1 MHESKP
7 SDITSRRG
15 FLKGVLGTTALS
27 ASGLAANAQARIK
40 APHELE
46 TLKDYEEHW
55 GFCDM
60 CYWRC
65 GLKVRSRDGKAFK
78 IDGNPEHPLNRGVV
92 CAKGNSGIQVA
103 FAPNRLKQPQERV
116 GARGDNKWRPM
127 PWDEALDKV
136 AHELNKVKEKYGPQ
150 ALVMIGHGTWEK
162 PYHRLAHAYGT
173 PNTTSPVFGLCCG
186 PRGVANML
194 VAGRELGGNETL
206 DLENC
211 KYFLMMGRNVT
222 ESLHNGETLGW
233 IDGVAN
239 GAKVTYVDPR
249 FTITASKSDEWLAIR
264 PLTDHAFLLAMIHVV
279 IKEGLYD
286 KAFVSEYVSGL
297 DDLTARVEKYTPE
310 WQAPITGIPA
320 ESVRRIAREM
330 SERAPSVLVYS
341 PRRLTRSANDL
352 GTGMSIAI
360 LNSLFGVWDRSGG
373 IYNPQNFKIPE
384 ISLPEFPHAHVARS
398 EASGDFD
405 FSQSPFASDAEGKIH
420 RADGAGVPGRWPLA
434 NAQYGLTNEMW
445 RAMAEQDPYP
455 LKALLTAGGNG
466 FSNSSDY
473 DTIRKALLNMD
484 FYVAADVMPNE
495 MNSYAD
501 ILLPEASY
509 LERYDDLQ
517 TGGML
522 EGFVALREPAM
533 QPLHDTK
540 GSWDI
545 CKDLSKR
552 MGLEAWFPHD
562 SVADM
567 LDDRLK
573 KAGLSLAELK
583 QKGIIKTAADP
594 KLNFPREHGLKSIFP
609 TPSGKIELIPSQ
621 LKTLGME
628 NAIEWEEQPRPK
640 DGEFHFTFGRIG
652 FHTHA
657 RTQDNI
663 WLSGFMP
670 ENLLWLHP
678 EAATKLGIVNG
689 DMVMV
694 HDRKGRGGKIK
705 VKVTNRIR
713 PDTVFT
719 VHGFGHWDKRMTTA
733 AGKGLSDSLLASD
746 TREKHIGSISMGTS
760 MVTISKA

>member
-1 MHESKP
+1 VHSPDKP
-7 SDITSRRG
+7 GGVSRRA
-15 FLKGVLGTTALS
+15 FLKGMAGATALS
-27 ASGLAANAQARIK
+27 AAGLATEAQARIT
-40 APHELE
+40 APHDLE
-46 TLKDYEEHW
+46 ELKDYEEHW

-92 CAKGNSGIQVA
+92 CGKGNSGIQVA
-103 FAPNRLKQPQERV
+103 FAPNRLKQPMERT
-116 GARGDNKWRPM
+116 GARGDNQWRPI

-162 PYHRLAHAYGT
+162 PYHRLSHAFGT

-186 PRGVANML
+186 PRGVANMMI
-194 VAGRELGGNETL
+194 AGRDLTGNETI

-239 GAKVTYVDPR
+239 GAKVVYADPR
-249 FTITASKSDEWLAIR
+249 YTITASKADEWLPIR
-264 PLTDHAFLLAMIHVV
+264 PLTDHAFLLALIHAV
-279 IKEGLYD
+279 IKGGLYD
-286 KAFVSEYVSGL
+286 KQFVAEYVDGL
-297 DDLTARVEKYTPE
+297 DELAARVEKYTPE
-310 WQAPITGIPA
+310 WQEEITTIPA
-320 ESVRRIAREM
+320 ETVRRIALEM
-330 SERAPSVLVYS
+330 AQKAPAVFVYS

-352 GTGMSIAI
+352 GTGMSISI
-360 LNSLFGVWDRSGG
+360 LNSLFGVWDRKGG
-373 IYNPQNFKIPE
+373 IFTPQTIKVPE
-384 ISLPEFPHAHVARS
+384 IDLPEFPHAHVARG
-398 EASGDFD
+398 ETGGDFD
-405 FSQSPFASDAEGKIH
+405 FAQNPFATDAEGKVQ
-420 RADGAGVPGRWPLA
+420 RADGAGVKGRWPIA
-434 NAQYGLTNEMW
+434 NPQYGLTNEMW
-445 RAMAEQDPYP
+445 RAMAEQEPYP

-466 FSNSSDY
+466 FTNSTDY
-473 DTIRKALLNMD
+473 DTVRKALMNMD
-484 FYVAADVMPNE
+484 FYVAADVIPNE

-501 ILLPEASY
+501 IILPEASY

-517 TGGML
+517 TGGAR
-522 EGFVALREPAM
+522 EGFIALREPAM

-545 CKDLSKR
+545 CKELSQR
-552 MGLEAWFPHD
+552 MGLEAFFPHD

-573 KAGLSLAELK
+573 KAGYSLAELK
-583 QKGIIKTAADP
+583 KTGIIKLAAND
-594 KLNFPREHGLKSIFP
+594 KINFPREFGGKSVFP
-609 TPSGKIELIPSQ
+609 TPSGKIELVPSQ
-621 LKTLGME
+621 LKALGIE
-628 NAIEWEEQPRPK
+628 DAIEWAEQPRPK

-663 WLSGFMP
+663 WLNYFMP
-670 ENLLWLHP
+670 ENVLWINP
-678 EAATKLGIVNG
+678 EPAKKLGIADG
-689 DMVMV
+689 DTVEI
-694 HDRKGRGGKIK
+694 HDRKGRGGSIK
-705 VKVTNRIR
+705 AKVTHRIR

-733 AGKGLSDSLLASD
+733 AGKGLSDSELASD

-760 MVTISKA
+760 MVTVKKA

>member
-1 MHESKP
+1 MHNPDKP
-7 SDITSRRG
+7 GSVSRRG
-15 FLKGVLGTTALS
+15 FLKSMAGATALS
-27 ASGLAANAQARIK
+27 AAALTTDAQARIN
-40 APHELE
+40 APHDLE

-92 CAKGNSGIQVA
+92 CGKGNAGIQVA

-116 GARGDNKWRPM
+116 GARGDNNWRPI

-162 PYHRLAHAYGT
+162 PYHRLSHAFGT

-186 PRGVANML
+186 PRGVSNT
-194 VAGRELGGNETL
+194 VITGRNLTGNETI

-239 GAKVTYVDPR
+239 GAKVVYADPR
-249 FTITASKSDEWLAIR
+249 YTVTASKADEWLAIR
-264 PLTDHAFLLAMIHVV
+264 PLTDHAFLLALIHTV
-279 IKEGLYD
+279 IKGELYD
-286 KAFVSEYVSGL
+286 KQFVAEYVDGL
-297 DDLTARVEKYTPE
+297 DELTARVEKYTPE
-310 WQAPITGIPA
+310 WQEEITTIPA
-320 ESVRRIAREM
+320 ETVRRIALEM
-330 SERAPSVLVYS
+330 AQKAPAVFVYS

-352 GTGMSIAI
+352 GTGMSITI
-360 LNSLFGVWDRSGG
+360 LNTLFGVWDRKGG
-373 IYNPQNFKIPE
+373 IFTPQTIKVPE
-384 ISLPEFPHAHVARS
+384 IDLPEFPHAHVARS
-398 EASGDFD
+398 ETGGDFD
-405 FSQSPFASDAEGKIH
+405 FAQNPFATDEEGKVQ
-420 RADGAGVPGRWPLA
+420 RADGAGVQGRWPLA
-434 NAQYGLTNEMW
+434 NPQYGLTNEMW

-466 FSNSSDY
+466 FTNSTDY
-473 DTIRKALLNMD
+473 DTVRKALMNMD

-517 TGGML
+517 IGGAR
-522 EGFVALREPAM
+522 EGFIALREPAM
-533 QPLHDTK
+533 QPLHGTK

-545 CKDLSKR
+545 CKELSKR
-552 MGLEAWFPHD
+552 MGLEAYFPHET
-562 SVADM
+562 VADM

-573 KAGLSLAELK
+573 KAGYSLAELK
-583 QKGIIKTAADP
+583 EKGIIKKPADP
-594 KLNFPREHGLKSIFP
+594 VINFPRENGGKSVFP
-609 TPSGKIELIPSQ
+609 TPSGKVELIPSQ
-621 LKTLGME
+621 LKALGME
-628 NAIEWEEQPRPK
+628 DAIEWEEQPRPQE
-640 DGEFHFTFGRIG
+640 GQFHFTFGRVG
-652 FHTHA
+652 YHTHA

-663 WLSGFMP
+663 WLNYFMP
-670 ENLLWLHP
+670 ENVLWIHP
-678 EAATKLGIVNG
+678 EAAEKLGIANG
-689 DMVMV
+689 DTVDV
-694 HDRKGRGGKIK
+694 QDTKGRGGKIK
-705 VKVTNRIR
+705 AKVTPRIR

-733 AGKGLSDSLLASD
+733 VGKGLSDSLLASD

-760 MVTISKA
+760 MVTLSKA

>member
-1 MHESKP
+1 MSKP
-7 SDITSRRG
+7 DHSGGLSRRG
-15 FLKGVLGTTALS
+15 FLKSMAGVTALS
-27 ASGLAANAQARIK
+27 ATALATEAHARINT
-40 APHELE
+40 PHDAEV
-46 TLKDYEEHW
+46 LKDFEEHW

-92 CAKGNSGIQVA
+92 CGKGNSGIQVA
-103 FAPNRLKQPQERV
+103 FAPNRLKQPMERV
-116 GARGDNKWRPM
+116 GARGENNWRPM

-162 PYHRLAHAYGT
+162 PYHRLAHAFGT

-186 PRGVANML
+186 PRGVSNM
-194 VAGRELGGNETL
+194 VIAGKNLTGNETI

-239 GAKVTYVDPR
+239 GAKVVYADPR
-249 FTITASKSDEWLAIR
+249 YTITASKADEWLSIR
-264 PLTDHAFLLAMIHVV
+264 PLTDHAFLLALIHVV
-279 IKEGLYD
+279 IKGGLYD
-286 KAFVSEYVSGL
+286 KKFVEEYVTGL
-297 DDLTARVEKYTPE
+297 DELAARVEKYTPE
-310 WQAPITGIPA
+310 WQEPITSIPA
-320 ESVRRIAREM
+320 ETVRRIALEM
-330 SERAPSVLVYS
+330 AQKAPAVFVYS
-341 PRRLTRSANDL
+341 PRRLTRSSNDL

-360 LNSLFGVWDRSGG
+360 LNSLFGVWDRKGG
-373 IYNPQNFKIPE
+373 IFTPQTIKVPE
-384 ISLPEFPHAHVARS
+384 IDLPEFPHAHVSR
-398 EASGDFD
+398 EEGHGDFD
-405 FSQSPFASDAEGKIH
+405 FSHNPFAVSEEGKIQ

-434 NAQYGLTNEMW
+434 NPQYGLTNEMW
-445 RAMAEQDPYP
+445 KAMADQEPYP

-466 FSNSSDY
+466 FMNSTDY
-473 DTIRKALLNMD
+473 DTVRKALLNMD
-484 FYVAADVMPNE
+484 FYVAADVIPNE

-517 TGGML
+517 TGGAR
-522 EGFVALREPAM
+522 EGFIALREPAM

-545 CKDLSKR
+545 CKELSKR
-552 MGLEAWFPHD
+552 MGLEAYFPHET
-562 SVADM
+562 VADM

-573 KAGLSLAELK
+573 KAGYSLAELK
-583 QKGIIKTAADP
+583 EKGIIKKPADD
-594 KLNFPREHGLKSIFP
+594 KINFPREFGGKSVFP
-609 TPSGKIELIPSQ
+609 TPSGKIELVPSQ
-621 LKTLGME
+621 LKALGME
-628 NAIEWEEQPRPK
+628 DAIEWEEQPRPN

-663 WLSGFMP
+663 WLNYFMP
-670 ENLLWLHP
+670 ENMLWINP
-678 EAATKLGIVNG
+678 EPAKKLGIADG
-689 DMVMV
+689 DTVEI
-694 HDRKGRGGKIK
+694 HDRKGRGGTIK
-705 VKVTNRIR
+705 AKVTHRIR

-733 AGKGLSDSLLASD
+733 AGKGLSDSELASD

-760 MVTISKA
+760 MVTVKKV

>member
-1 MHESKP
+1 MQESNQSGKA
-7 SDITSRRG
+7 SRRA
-15 FLKGVLGTTALS
+15 FLKGMMGTAVVSTAALS
-27 ASGLAANAQARIK
+27 LDAQARIH

-65 GLKVRSRDGKAFK
+65 GLKVRTRDGKAFK

-92 CAKGNSGIQVA
+92 CGKGNSGIQVA
-103 FAPNRLKQPQERV
+103 FAPNRLKQPMERT
-116 GARGDNKWRPM
+116 GARGDNQWRPM

-162 PYHRLAHAYGT
+162 PYHRLAHAFGT

-186 PRGVANML
+186 PRGVANTL
-194 VAGRELGGNETL
+194 IAGKNLTGNETI

-211 KYFLMMGRNVT
+211 KYFLMMGRNIT

-249 FTITASKSDEWLAIR
+249 YTITASKADEWLSIR
-264 PLTDHAFLLAMIHVV
+264 PLTDHAFLLALIHVV
-279 IKEGLYD
+279 IKGGLYD
-286 KAFVSEYVSGL
+286 KQFVAEYVTGL
-297 DDLTARVEKYTPE
+297 DELAAKVEQYTPE
-310 WQAPITGIPA
+310 WQEAITTIPA
-320 ESVRRIAREM
+320 DTVRRIALEM
-330 SERAPSVLVYS
+330 AQKAPAVFVYS
-341 PRRLTRSANDL
+341 PRRLTRTSNDL
-352 GTGMSIAI
+352 GTGMSISI
-360 LNSLFGVWDRSGG
+360 LNSLFGVWDRKGG
-373 IYNPQNFKIPE
+373 IFTPQTIKVPE
-384 ISLPEFPHAHVARS
+384 IDLPEFPHAHVSR
-398 EASGDFD
+398 EEGHGDFD
-405 FSQSPFASDAEGKIH
+405 FAHNPFAVDVDGKIQ

-434 NAQYGLTNEMW
+434 NPQYGLTNEMW
-445 RAMAEQDPYP
+445 KAMAEQDPYP

-466 FSNSSDY
+466 FTNSTDY
-473 DTIRKALLNMD
+473 DTVRKALLNMD
-484 FYVAADVMPNE
+484 FYVAADVSPNE

-517 TGGML
+517 IGGAR
-522 EGFVALREPAM
+522 EGFIALREPAM

-545 CKDLSKR
+545 CKALSQR
-552 MGLEAWFPHD
+552 LGLEAYFPHD

-573 KAGLSLAELK
+573 KAGYSLAELK
-583 QKGIIKTAADP
+583 EKGIIKKPADDAI
-594 KLNFPREHGLKSIFP
+594 NFPREMGGKSVFP

-621 LKTLGME
+621 LQALGMAD
-628 NAIEWEEQPRPK
+628 AIEWAEQPRPK
-640 DGEFHFTFGRIG
+640 DGEFHFTFGRVG

-663 WLSGFMP
+663 WLNYFMP
-670 ENLLWLHP
+670 ENLLWIHP
-678 EAATKLGIVNG
+678 DAAAKLGISDGETVEVK
-689 DMVMV
+689 DA
-694 HDRKGRGGKIK
+694 KGRGGKIAA
-705 VKVTNRIR
+705 KVTPRIR

-719 VHGFGHWDKRMTTA
+719 VHGFGHWDTRMTTA
-733 AGKGLSDSLLASD
+733 VGKGLSDSLLASD
-746 TREKHIGSISMGTS
+746 TREKHIGSISMGMN
-760 MVTISKA
+760 MVTVTKV